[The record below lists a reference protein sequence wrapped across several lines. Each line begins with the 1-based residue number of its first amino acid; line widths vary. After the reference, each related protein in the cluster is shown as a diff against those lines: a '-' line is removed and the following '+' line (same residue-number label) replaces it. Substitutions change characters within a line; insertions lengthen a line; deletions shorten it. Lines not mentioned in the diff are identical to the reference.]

1 MTVRETLVRNT
12 VWYGIV
18 TFLGLGSGLLMSVIL
33 ARGLGPER
41 MGDYSYILWVSRVM
55 ATVATLGFAVATVR
69 YTAAYLGR
77 GEPEVAKG
85 FLTLL
90 LRRQVIYTAIV
101 VAVALPAI
109 VYLAPPSLRG
119 ALLVCALGLFPIT
132 LESTFTHAVYGAQR
146 YDLTTRVS
154 TLKMSLHLLS
164 AAVVVLLGGDV
175 LGLSIGL
182 MLGTSITAFVQRRSA
197 LGLYPRQGHPVP
209 PPALVELREYLVPLS
224 IVTVLD
230 ALVWD
235 RSEVFFLRL
244 YTSSQ
249 DIAFYSLA
257 FGLASRLMVIPF
269 IVAGALMPALSTLHG
284 AGNTE
289 EFGRVYR
296 RALHYAALVGAPLA
310 AVGWAL
316 APGLIGL
323 LYGDAYRPVAWLLG
337 PLLAVSVVGVM
348 RQVAWAAL
356 RATGDR
362 KWTLHATWSSAVV
375 NLAAAAVLVPSYGTA
390 GAVAAN
396 AAAQLLASLLAFIGV
411 SRRQGCGFPVLAVVK
426 TWGAAAVGLAVT
438 LALVRTASDLPE
450 IAAAGLTG
458 ATVFLA
464 AAIFGGMI
472 GAQEWRLLDR
482 LLGQARR
489 RLPPVSPR
497 LQKAGLIGLGVAG
510 VLGFALVY
518 GPVARALVAL
528 WLRVPYYSYAFFV
541 PLFVGW
547 AIWDAR
553 RSLTGPPAWAING
566 ALVAVVGVVLFT
578 LGYAEHSLTLKALS
592 LPVFLGGLAL
602 FVLGPERVTAVR
614 FPLLFLLF
622 ITPFPDGAL
631 DALSLPLQHLAAQ
644 VANMGAHAL
653 GVPTVREGL
662 SLHLPQVTIEVTEAC
677 NGLRFLLA
685 MIVLG
690 SAFAWTTQRGGGR
703 RVAVVILAVAIAVV
717 ANLFR
722 VTGTAWLA
730 YHYGREAAEGVFH
743 LAYGKAVYFGMLIPF
758 LVAVL
763 LLRRH
768 PTPPD
773 TATR

>member
-41 MGDYSYILWVSRVM
+41 MGDYSYVLWVARGM

-69 YTAAYLGR
+69 YTAAHLGR
-77 GEPEVAKG
+77 GEPELAKG

-90 LRRQVIYTAIV
+90 LRRQLVYTTLV
-101 VAVALPAI
+101 VAVAVPAI
-109 VYLAPPSLRG
+109 VYVAPPGLRG
-119 ALLVCALGLFPIT
+119 ALLVCAIGLFPIT
-132 LESTFTHAVYGAQR
+132 IESTFTHAVYGAQR

-164 AAVVVLLGGDV
+164 AAVVVLLGGDI
-175 LGLSIGL
+175 LGLSLGIV
-182 MLGTSITAFVQRRSA
+182 LGTAVTAVVQRRSA
-197 LGLYPRQGHPVP
+197 LRLYPGQGQPVP
-209 PPALVELREYLVPLS
+209 PRSLVELREYLVPLS

-244 YTSSQ
+244 HTSSQ

-257 FGLASRLMVIPF
+257 FGLGARLMVIPQ

-284 AGNTE
+284 AGNTA
-289 EFGRVYR
+289 EFGHVYR
-296 RALHYAALVGAPLA
+296 RALRYVALVGAPLA

-316 APGLIGL
+316 APGLIRI
-323 LYGDAYRPVAWLLG
+323 LYGDAYRPVAVLLG
-337 PLLAVSVVGVM
+337 PLLAVSVIGVM

-362 KWTLHATWSSAVV
+362 TWALHATWISAVV
-375 NLAAAAVLVPSYGTA
+375 NLAAAAVLVPWYGTW
-390 GAVAAN
+390 GAVGAN
-396 AAAQLLASLLAFIGV
+396 AAAQVLASVLAFIGV
-411 SRRQGCGFPVLAVVK
+411 SRRQGCRFPILAVAK
-426 TWGAAAVGLAVT
+426 TWGAAAIGLAVT
-438 LALVRTASDLPE
+438 LDLVRTAADLPE
-450 IAAAGLTG
+450 IVAAGATG
-458 ATVFLA
+458 AAVFVA

-472 GAQEWRLLDR
+472 GAQEWRLANQ

-489 RLPPVSPR
+489 HLPPVSPR
-497 LQKAGLIGLGVAG
+497 LRRAALVGLAVAG

-518 GPVARALVAL
+518 GPVVRALVTL

-541 PLFVGW
+541 PPFVAW

-553 RSLTGPPAWAING
+553 RSLTGPPAWTMNG
-566 ALVAVVGVVLFT
+566 ALVAVVGVVLCT
-578 LGYAEHSLTLKALS
+578 LGYAEHSLTLRALS

-602 FVLGPERVTAVR
+602 LVLGPQRVAAVR

-622 ITPFPDGAL
+622 ITPFPEGAL
-631 DALSLPLQHLAAQ
+631 DALSLPLQHLAAL
-644 VANMGAHAL
+644 VASAGANAL

-662 SLHLPQVTIEVTEAC
+662 LLHLPRVTIEVTEAC

-690 SAFAWTTQRGGGR
+690 SAFAWTTQRGGRR
-703 RVAVVILAVAIAVV
+703 RVAVVALAIAIAVG
-717 ANLFR
+717 ANLVR

-730 YHYGREAAEGVFH
+730 YHYGREAAEGAFH
-743 LAYGKAVYFGMLIPF
+743 LAYGKAVYLGMLIPF
-758 LVAVL
+758 MVAIL
-763 LLRRH
+763 WLRRH
-768 PTPPD
+768 PHPRDPV
-773 TATR
+773 AR